1 MIGMWI
7 SKVDS
12 CFETVNLKKVLLIA
26 FEVAKQFEARAR
38 FYRDNLATNEEINI
52 DTGRMCRITTKYD
65 WAEKPFTETVKL
77 TICISKKFTKTKHVM
92 IGHYDEDGGF
102 DEIAEVHLSKVR

>member
-12 CFETVNLKKVLLIA
+12 YFEIVNLKKVLLIA
-26 FEVAKQFEARAR
+26 FKTAKQFEARAR
-38 FYRDNLATNEEINI
+38 FYRDQLATNEEVNI

-77 TICISKKFTKTKHVM
+77 TLSVSKKFTKTKHVV
-92 IGHYDEDGGF
+92 IGHYDENGGF
-102 DEIAEVHLSKVR
+102 DEIAEVHFT